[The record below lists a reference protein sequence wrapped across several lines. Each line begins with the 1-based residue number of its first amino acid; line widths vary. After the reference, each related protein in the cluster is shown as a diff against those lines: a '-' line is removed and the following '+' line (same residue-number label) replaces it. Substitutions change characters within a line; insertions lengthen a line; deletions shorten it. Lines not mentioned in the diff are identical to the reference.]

1 MPEDT
6 TPKPLVPMT
15 PQDEVRF
22 LERMLEEKKRALTVA
37 PSAEGEH
44 ELNGQ
49 SRGGEQQ
56 PHEREVF
63 RDVMREHMEAVPALL
78 APHELMAPPPPPPL
92 VPPFVPQAPS
102 GGKQTDDDV
111 AREEKLR
118 ALVETAMTSSIEKA
132 VQQAAQQ
139 SPHLMDALH
148 DRLTTVYYDKL
159 LQLRKVAPL

>member
-1 MPEDT
+1 
-6 TPKPLVPMT
+6 MT
-15 PQDEVRF
+15 PEEEVRF
-22 LERMLEEKKRALTVA
+22 LERMLEEKKRAIAVTPPA
-37 PSAEGEH
+37 GQKREA
-44 ELNGQ
+44 NGQ
-49 SRGGEQQ
+49 HGNGDDQ
-56 PHEREVF
+56 PHEREIF

-92 VPPFVPQAPS
+92 APPPFVPQALS

-132 VQQAAQQ
+132 VEQAARQ